1 MYSFSQLLLRNCIL
15 GTVFSLI
22 FVLFT
27 LFVTSKLFHEKQMQ
41 HATVIKTSLSFLNED
56 SPVALKDNTQLKS
69 FTSSTQYTL
78 FRVTDNKA
86 NNVYNYSQPPA
97 HFKLP

>member
-1 MYSFSQLLLRNCIL
+1 
-15 GTVFSLI
+15 
-22 FVLFT
+22 
-27 LFVTSKLFHEKQMQ
+27 MQ